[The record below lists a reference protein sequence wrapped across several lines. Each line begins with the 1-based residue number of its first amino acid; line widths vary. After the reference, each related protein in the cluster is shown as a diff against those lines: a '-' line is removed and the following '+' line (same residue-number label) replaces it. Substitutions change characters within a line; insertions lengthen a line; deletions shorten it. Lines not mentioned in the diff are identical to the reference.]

1 MATDP
6 AVVLGEG
13 QRLAGG
19 HPQLLFHEVDAG
31 HEFGDRVL
39 DLQAAFV

>member
-6 AVVLGEG
+6 DVVLCEG
-13 QRLAGG
+13 QRLTGG
-19 HPQLLFHEVDAG
+19 HPQLLLDEVDAG

-39 DLQAAFV
+39 DL